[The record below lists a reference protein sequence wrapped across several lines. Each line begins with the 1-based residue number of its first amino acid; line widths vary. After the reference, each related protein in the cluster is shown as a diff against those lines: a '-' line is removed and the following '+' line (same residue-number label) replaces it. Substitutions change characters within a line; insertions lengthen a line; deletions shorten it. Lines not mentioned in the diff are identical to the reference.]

1 MAWCDLPDGRRRHFA
16 GFARVYIFGRGGGG
30 SIPLPAIVQ
39 DYNAMENL
47 RNFINSLSPITSGA
61 WEAIQPLFEKRVLK
75 KDDLLVKS
83 GQIAREIFFLE
94 SGIIRTFYR
103 KDDGSE
109 YNKAFDV
116 PPTITCGF
124 ASLITKKPSRVNLQT
139 LTESEVWIANYSAFC
154 KLYDEHADLER
165 VARVAA
171 ELSFVE
177 KENRE
182 LEMALLDATQRYE
195 LFKTQ
200 FPQLEQQILNE

>member
-1 MAWCDLPDGRRRHFA
+1 
-16 GFARVYIFGRGGGG
+16 
-30 SIPLPAIVQ
+30 
-39 DYNAMENL
+39 
-47 RNFINSLSPITSGA
+47 
-61 WEAIQPLFEKRVLK
+61 
-75 KDDLLVKS
+75 
-83 GQIAREIFFLE
+83 
-94 SGIIRTFYR
+94 
-103 KDDGSE
+103 
-109 YNKAFDV
+109 
-116 PPTITCGF
+116 
-124 ASLITKKPSRVNLQT
+124 LQT